1 VHGSDAN
8 AAANAAAAQTSGLV
22 SVARCICL
30 PARSLTPPECD
41 PPSPTP
47 ALPAILLFS
56 VRALSAMRRGVN
68 LAKKNLQERISKTK
82 AAILR
87 SELEKKI
94 AQQKNDRARKQK
106 DEKK

>member
-1 VHGSDAN
+1 
-8 AAANAAAAQTSGLV
+8 
-22 SVARCICL
+22 
-30 PARSLTPPECD
+30 
-41 PPSPTP
+41 
-47 ALPAILLFS
+47 
-56 VRALSAMRRGVN
+56 MRRGVN